1 MIKNDQ
7 QRNKDQ
13 QKRSTMINTIQ
24 FFMCRSPLI
33 SCTLPWTCWMLH
45 VVLLIWGK
53 TLKPWQGKR
62 GGPGKKPNPEVNA
75 TLSASHRYSPLLTK
89 CCYGLRI
96 ATACNYSRFHSFTSS
111 YTWHYALHLP
121 CTFPYLSPLRDG
133 FSWRCLAQ
141 HFCNFSEQLSPSNT
155 REASWYVPVPWR
167 TLHFCSVN
175 CTTSAWD

>member
-1 MIKNDQ
+1 MIQYD
-7 QRNKDQ
+7 
-13 QKRSTMINTIQ
+13 QKRSTKKQRSTKTINDDQHDSIFYVQ
-24 FFMCRSPLI
+24 KSFDFMHPALDVLDASRSPADMRKDPQ
-33 SCTLPWTCWMLH
+33 TLA
-45 VVLLIWGK
+45 GK
-53 TLKPWQGKR
+53 A
-62 GGPGKKPNPEVNA
+62 GGPWKKTNPEVNA

-155 REASWYVPVPWR
+155 REAS
-167 TLHFCSVN
+167 
-175 CTTSAWD
+175 